1 MLCTGNPDKI
11 AGFANILFIE
21 EVRIFCPVWY
31 HCVIGASC
39 VSTQV
44 DVNSVAK
51 DHNSLALVTAI
62 LARVRNP
69 EASAAT
75 IGSPLYYSIAA

>member
-1 MLCTGNPDKI
+1 M
-11 AGFANILFIE
+11 
-21 EVRIFCPVWY
+21 
-31 HCVIGASC
+31 
-39 VSTQV
+39 
-44 DVNSVAK
+44 NSVAK

-69 EASAAT
+69 QASAAT